1 MVKVG
6 IIGIGFMGVTH
17 FKALQDVEG
26 AQVAAICTRN
36 QEKLDGD
43 WRSIQGN
50 FGDSGGVQDL
60 SGVARYRE
68 IDALLADDSIDLV
81 NICLPTD
88 LHRKVSI
95 AALQAGKHVLV
106 EKPLALNLEDA
117 DAMIEAAKTADR
129 LLMVGQVLRFFPAF
143 AEAFDILKSGQY
155 GKLRALHLKRMISK
169 PTWAVD
175 SHFEDVN
182 KSGGPILDLHI
193 HDTDFIQHI
202 VGVPQQVQSS
212 GYIGESGTPLS
223 INTQYL
229 YEDQNIA
236 VSAQSG
242 ALAMSGV
249 SFEHGYDLYLEQATL
264 RYNNL
269 CTGEEVHLATA
280 DGNTQIYQPD
290 RKDAFVAQ
298 LQHAVDCIHKGK
310 ESTMISA
317 SSARASLAIC
327 LQERHSLLTK
337 SPMKVQV

>member
-1 MVKVG
+1 MIKVG

-17 FKALQDVEG
+17 FKALQEVEG
-26 AQVAAICTRN
+26 ARVTAICTRN
-36 QEKLDGD
+36 QKKLDGD

-50 FGDSGGVQDL
+50 FGDSGGLQDL
-60 SGVARYRE
+60 SGIARYRE
-68 IDALLADDSIDLV
+68 IDDLLADDSIDLV
-81 NICLPTD
+81 NVCLPTD
-88 LHRKVSI
+88 LHRPVSV

-143 AEAFDILKSGQY
+143 AEAVAVAQSGRY
-155 GKLRALHLKRMISK
+155 GEIRSLHLKRVISQ
-169 PTWAVD
+169 PTWSVD

-182 KSGGPILDLHI
+182 KSGGPVLDLHI

-202 VGVPQQVQSS
+202 VGTPQQVYSS

-229 YEDQNIA
+229 YGDRNIA

-242 ALAMSGV
+242 AIAMPGM

-269 CTGEEVHLATA
+269 CTGEEVQLATA
-280 DGNTQIYQPD
+280 DGETKTYRPD
-290 RKDAFVAQ
+290 RQDAFVAQ
-298 LQHAVDCIHKGK
+298 LQHAVDCIREGR
-310 ESTMISA
+310 ESAMISA
-317 SSARASLAIC
+317 ENARTSLAIC

-337 SPMKVQV
+337 SAVNVQA